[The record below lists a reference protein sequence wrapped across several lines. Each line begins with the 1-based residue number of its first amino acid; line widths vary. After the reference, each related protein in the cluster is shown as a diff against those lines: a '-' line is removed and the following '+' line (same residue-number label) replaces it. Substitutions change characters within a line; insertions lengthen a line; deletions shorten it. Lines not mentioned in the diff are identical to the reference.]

1 MNGLVPR
8 LKEYSQI
15 DEKKQDFYTCCLR
28 ETQYRWKDT
37 QSESKGI
44 KVVLNEKGNKQK
56 NAGVAILISDKID
69 FITKAIT
76 REKEVPNNST
86 CGHLSKENEN
96 SN

>member
-1 MNGLVPR
+1 M
-8 LKEYSQI
+8 
-15 DEKKQDFYTCCLR
+15 
-28 ETQYRWKDT
+28 
-37 QSESKGI
+37 
-44 KVVLNEKGNKQK
+44 VLNEKGNKQK